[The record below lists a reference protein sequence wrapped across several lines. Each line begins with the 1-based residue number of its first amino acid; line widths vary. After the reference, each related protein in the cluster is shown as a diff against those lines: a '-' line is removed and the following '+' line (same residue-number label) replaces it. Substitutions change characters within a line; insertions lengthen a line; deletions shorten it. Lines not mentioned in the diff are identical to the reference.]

1 MRPEAQTRLAGY
13 AIWLIPLLW
22 SVNYYVARKAPGVIE
37 PYTLAFMRWGIAGLL
52 LGVHARAELAREW
65 RNIAAVWYQYA
76 ALGFCGMVVCGAWV
90 YLGAQSTG
98 ALNIS
103 LIYSASPVLIAI
115 GSVLWL
121 REPMRW
127 QQVLGV
133 LLALTGVLHVIV
145 KGEWA
150 ALGQVRFV
158 VGDAWIV
165 AAMVSWAMYALLQKL
180 WPSSMGS
187 TARLAATCWGA
198 MPVLLLGTVWEMAQ
212 PTTPALTLQA
222 WVLGLSVAL
231 LPGLGAYWIYGW
243 AQKML
248 GASKVAVTLYLGPLY
263 GALLAWLVLGESLG
277 WHHLLA
283 AALILPGVFL
293 VSSTGGGRSAK
304 APA

>member
-1 MRPEAQTRLAGY
+1 MRPESQLRLARW

-22 SVNYYVARKAPGVIE
+22 AVNYFVARKAPGVIE

-52 LGVHARAELAREW
+52 LSIHARAELRREW
-65 RNIAAVWYQYA
+65 RNIAAVWYQYV

-98 ALNIS
+98 AVNIS
-103 LIYSASPVLIAI
+103 LIYSASPVLIAV

-121 REPMRW
+121 QERMRGP
-127 QQVLGV
+127 QVLGV
-133 LLALTGVLHVIV
+133 VLALTGVLHVIV

-165 AAMVSWAMYALLQKL
+165 AAMVSWAMYAMLQKL
-180 WPSSMGS
+180 WPSTLGS

-198 MPVLLLGTVWEMAQ
+198 MPVLLAGTVWEMAQ
-212 PTTPALTLQA
+212 PGTPALTLHA

-231 LPGLGAYWIYGW
+231 LPGVGAYWIYGW
-243 AQKML
+243 AQKIL

-263 GALLAWLVLGESLG
+263 GALLAWLVLGERLG
-277 WHHLLA
+277 WHHLVA

-293 VSSTGGGRSAK
+293 VSSAGAAK
-304 APA
+304 RAA